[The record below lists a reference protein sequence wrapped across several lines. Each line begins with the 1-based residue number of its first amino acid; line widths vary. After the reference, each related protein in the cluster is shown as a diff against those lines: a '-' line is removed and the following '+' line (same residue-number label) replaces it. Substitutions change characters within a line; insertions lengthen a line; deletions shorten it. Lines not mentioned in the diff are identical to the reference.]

1 MPNYRSS
8 VPYHSALFVLFLAAA
23 CSALGDSASTTSF
36 GPDGN
41 SGGGGA
47 VPPVPPP
54 EVELESN
61 FLAPVATKR
70 FVWIA
75 NPKSGRVAFVN
86 ASTLEIALA
95 DAGNGPT
102 YLTAVPGADDTALVL
117 NTLSKDAT
125 LLTAVAGANGQAS
138 KLEAKTFSVA
148 AFANGWSLSTNG
160 RWAIAWA
167 DYRKENKPAKTK
179 GFQDVTVIDLSGKLA
194 PKTLAVGYRPVSVS
208 FAADASEV
216 YAVTQDGISVISLG
230 DAPSLSRNL
239 LISSNPLEDP
249 GTRDVS
255 VTPNGAY
262 AFVRRDNEASIG
274 IVDLKSGIATERI
287 LPGPVTDLDLSSD
300 GKSAVAVVRSLALV
314 AVMQVPEI
322 VSDPLAVKQV
332 TVTGETVGSVSLS
345 PQGRTALL
353 YSNATSSSSERLTIL
368 NLPQDAAPLTYR
380 TLRLYSPVLS
390 VFSSFD
396 AAHALVIHQG
406 VLPGA
411 FSLVPVQNTLPAK
424 IVETLAAP
432 TAVAFAESNDRVIIA
447 ERGAK
452 EFGCYLGKLP
462 DFSITRYPLA
472 SPPLA
477 VGILSQAK
485 RAYISQ
491 EHPDG
496 RISFI
501 DLETGL
507 ARTLTGF
514 ELGARISDGSK

>member
-1 MPNYRSS
+1 MPNYPYFLRSHNAVILLLLS
-8 VPYHSALFVLFLAAA
+8 A
-23 CSALGDSASTTSF
+23 CSASDSASSTSF
-36 GPDGN
+36 GPNGN
-41 SGGGGA
+41 ADAA
-47 VPPVPPP
+47 VPTVPPP
-54 EVELESN
+54 EVEVESS
-61 FLAPVATKR
+61 FLAPVATKQ

-75 NPKSGRVAFVN
+75 NPKSGRVAYVN

-102 YLTAVPGADDTALVL
+102 FLTAVPGTDDSALVL

-125 LLTAVAGANGQAS
+125 LLSATAGGSGKAS
-138 KLEAKTFSVA
+138 KLSTKTFAVA
-148 AFANGWSLSTNG
+148 AFANGWSLSANG

-167 DYRKENKPAKTK
+167 DYRKEDKPAKTK
-179 GFQDVTVIDLSGKLA
+179 GFQDVTVIDLSGIVA
-194 PKTLAVGYRPVSVS
+194 PKTLAVGYRPVSVT
-208 FAADASEV
+208 FAADASEA
-216 YAVTQDGISVISLG
+216 YAVTQDGISVIRLSDELN
-230 DAPSLSRNL
+230 LSRNL
-239 LISSNPLEDP
+239 RISASPLEDP
-249 GTRDVS
+249 GSRDVS

-262 AFVRRDNEASIG
+262 AFIRRDNESSIG
-274 IVDLKSGIATERI
+274 IVDLKSGVITERN
-287 LPGPVTDLDLSSD
+287 LPGPVTDLDLSPD
-300 GKSAVAVVRSLALV
+300 GKNAVAVVRSLSVV
-314 AVMQVPEI
+314 AVMQIPEI

-353 YSNATSSSSERLTIL
+353 YSNATSASVSSERLTIL
-368 NLPQDAAPLTYR
+368 NLPEDAAPLTYR
-380 TLRLYSPVLS
+380 TLRLYAPVLS

-396 AAHALVIHQG
+396 AAHALVIHQSIS
-406 VLPGA
+406 PGA

-424 IVETLAAP
+424 IVETVAAP
-432 TAVAFAESNDRVIIA
+432 TAVAFAASNDRVIVA
-447 ERGAK
+447 ERGVK
-452 EFGCYLGKLP
+452 DFGCYLGKLP

-501 DLETGL
+501 DLESGL